1 MIPLRVN
8 QREAF
13 AKAFLLFLAFFIALN
28 FAIWKFRTEALFDIH
43 YDGGDLARLGYV
55 AGSKH
60 FRTNCDDLPV
70 RHVDIDDYRG
80 QRVDL
85 VTIGDS
91 FSQGMGGGK
100 NRFYQDYIASRN
112 NLTVLNVR
120 PYEPFGALST
130 LIILLN
136 NGVLDRIRPRY
147 VILESAEKHCIERF
161 AGTVDFDA
169 NMSMQSLGK
178 FTSTKYGKLDFR
190 LSFINNG
197 NLKYLLYNAL
207 RLISP
212 NGFFLRT
219 YLVELNKPC
228 FSVDNEDKLL
238 FYDHDIK
245 RIAGSNDATV
255 AALNANLNTLS
266 DRLGKRN
273 IRLYF
278 MPIVDKYNLYSDYI
292 VENSYP
298 RSVFF
303 EKLRKQPRKYA
314 LIDTKALLAP
324 EVRKGERDIYY
335 ADDTHWG
342 WKASETIF
350 RTVRFR

>member
-8 QREAF
+8 TREAF
-13 AKAFLLFLAFFIALN
+13 AKGFLLFLAFFIALN
-28 FAIWKFRTEALFDIH
+28 FVIWKFRTEALFGNR

-55 AGSKH
+55 VDSKH
-60 FRTNCDDLPV
+60 FRINCDDLPA

-80 QRVDL
+80 QKIDL

-120 PYEPFGALST
+120 PYEPFGSLST

-136 NGVLDRIRPRY
+136 NGSLDKIRPRFI
-147 VILESAEKHCIERF
+147 ILESAEKHCIERF
-161 AGTVDFDA
+161 SGAIDFDA
-169 NMSMQSLGK
+169 NMSMQSLEK
-178 FTSTKYGKLDFR
+178 LKSTKYVEPYFE

-207 RLISP
+207 RLFSP
-212 NGFFLRT
+212 NGYLLRT

-228 FSVDNEDKLL
+228 FSVKNEDRLL

-245 RIAGSNDATV
+245 RIADVNDAAV
-255 AALNANLNTLS
+255 ASMNANLNTLA

-278 MPIVDKYNLYSDYI
+278 MPIVDKYNLYSEYI

-298 RSVFF
+298 RSDFF
-303 EKLRKQPRKYA
+303 EKLRRQPKKYV

-342 WKASETIF
+342 WKASDTIF